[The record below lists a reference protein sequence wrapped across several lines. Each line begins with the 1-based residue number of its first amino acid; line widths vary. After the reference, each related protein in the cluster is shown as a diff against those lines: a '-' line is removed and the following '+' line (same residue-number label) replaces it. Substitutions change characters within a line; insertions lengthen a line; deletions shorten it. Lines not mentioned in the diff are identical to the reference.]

1 MAPIET
7 TSNAK
12 TAALLARRIE
22 DEIVADGWPVGKRLG
37 SEAELMRRYEVSRA
51 VLREAIRLLEQHQV
65 VATKEGRGGGLVV
78 IAPDSA
84 AITRA
89 LELYL
94 QYKHVTLSELLEAK
108 RALEI
113 AALPLVAERLTSEGI
128 DRLRLAADAELRR
141 GEEVFDITEA
151 NIHLLLASLTG
162 NPATSVFVEVLTRLS
177 VLMVERGPA
186 MENAPHAF
194 EVHREIA
201 EALAS
206 GNVPRAEGL
215 MLRHLTEIEN
225 NVRRSGNRTS
235 SSPAQ
240 AQE

>member
-1 MAPIET
+1 
-7 TSNAK
+7 
-12 TAALLARRIE
+12 
-22 DEIVADGWPVGKRLG
+22 
-37 SEAELMRRYEVSRA
+37 MRRYEVSRA

-94 QYKHVTLSELLEAK
+94 QYKHVTLSELLETK

-141 GEEVFDITEA
+141 GEEVFEITEA

-186 MENAPHAF
+186 MESAPHAF

-206 GNVPRAEGL
+206 GDVPRAEGL
-215 MLRHLTEIEN
+215 MLRHLTEMKQRSTLRRQDFVEPGGGAGMTHPLST
-225 NVRRSGNRTS
+225 RRSRNERIG
-235 SSPAQ
+235 PAIHRPIFGLWPSAPFSVGSQ
-240 AQE
+240 RESR